1 MIDRHRFTRFSLTVA
16 RDQVIRAHV
25 AKNWLG
31 RLILAWKLLR
41 GAYWAIREGNVIAWV
56 ETKKLGPVDA
66 DFDCILEKDPFP
78 LCRGAEGQ
86 AARKKP

>member
-1 MIDRHRFTRFSLTVA
+1 MIDRYRFTRFSLTVA

-41 GAYWAIREGNVIAWV
+41 GAYWVLREGNVIAWV
-56 ETKKLGPVDA
+56 ETQKLGVVDV
-66 DFDCILEKDPFP
+66 DFDCILDKDPFP
-78 LCRGAEGQ
+78 QFGGAEGE
-86 AARKKP
+86 AARKK

>member
-1 MIDRHRFTRFSLTVA
+1 MIDRYRFTRFSLSVA

-41 GAYWAIREGNVIAWV
+41 GAYWVLREGNVIAWI
-56 ETKKLGPVDA
+56 ETKKLGPGDD

-78 LCRGAEGQ
+78 QHGGAEGK
-86 AARKKP
+86 AARRR